1 MPNLTSLLTYNAHE
15 PNTDVQI
22 LTGNRAKGTG
32 YYGRSDGI
40 HTVQFRITEFKGVI
54 TIQGT
59 LVNEP
64 TDNDWFNITLENPGE
79 FSIDTTGLIS
89 RTALTTTVEYSSA
102 TTVNE
107 TYNFTGNLMWI
118 RAVITDWTRG
128 TVDFINL
135 RT

>member
-1 MPNLTSLLTYNAHE
+1 MPNLTSLLTYNAHD
-15 PNTDVQI
+15 PGTDAQTLIGSRVR
-22 LTGNRAKGTG
+22 GDG
-32 YYGRSDGI
+32 YYGRSDGL
-40 HTVQFRITEFKGVI
+40 HTIQYRITGFQGSI
-54 TIQGT
+54 TIQGSLT
-59 LVNEP
+59 ELPE
-64 TDNDWFNITLENPGE
+64 DSDWFDLTLENPGE